1 VDNSTDEETV
11 TGLVNG
17 VWDATILTK
26 RDTEKLNQNYGGGR
40 DVLKVTGEPVQSSST
55 YFVFAKDNTR
65 LQEAVDGAVKQLKES
80 GKLAQISKDV
90 IGGDYTESE

>member
-1 VDNSTDEETV
+1 
-11 TGLVNG
+11 
-17 VWDATILTK
+17 
-26 RDTEKLNQNYGGGR
+26 
-40 DVLKVTGEPVQSSST
+40 VTGEPVQSSST
-55 YFVFAKDNTR
+55 YFVFAKDNTG